1 MYIYLT
7 LFSFSPSLFPRVAVP
22 SVVFLSDG
30 THLGRIVISLFR
42 HHENLLVT
50 DLQQRDPD
58 TFKPLHVVSM
68 TIRDSAE
75 ESAAAASD
83 VLELC
88 KMLDAC
94 EDLNTEASKLLNGFR
109 SRTKRTVL
117 HQVCHI

>member
-1 MYIYLT
+1 M
-7 LFSFSPSLFPRVAVP
+7 
-22 SVVFLSDG
+22 
-30 THLGRIVISLFR
+30 ISLFR

-88 KMLDAC
+88 KMV
-94 EDLNTEASKLLNGFR
+94 NKASR
-109 SRTKRTVL
+109 SSRFFGDIRYT
-117 HQVCHI
+117 